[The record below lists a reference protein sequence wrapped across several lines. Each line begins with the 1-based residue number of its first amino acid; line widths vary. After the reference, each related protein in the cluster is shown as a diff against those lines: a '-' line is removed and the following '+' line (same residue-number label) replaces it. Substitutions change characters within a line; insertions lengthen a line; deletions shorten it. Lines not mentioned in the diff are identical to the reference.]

1 MLTRY
6 KYEYESKFEKRNSN
20 KCKKLR
26 EQQPKLT
33 REKLSLILDFENS
46 YISKLEKEKVNITI
60 ERLDKIANYFNVK
73 TFELLISRD

>member
-1 MLTRY
+1 MSQT
-6 KYEYESKFEKRNSN
+6 N
-20 KCKKLR
+20 
-26 EQQPKLT
+26 T
-33 REKLSLILDFENS
+33 LILDFENS

>member
-1 MLTRY
+1 MNQN
-6 KYEYESKFEKRNSN
+6 SKNVIAVN
-20 KCKKLR
+20 VKKLR

>member
-1 MLTRY
+1 MNMNQN
-6 KYEYESKFEKRNSN
+6 SKNVIAVN
-20 KCKKLR
+20 VKKLR